1 MERRPG
7 GRSGGRGL
15 LLLIMGFIS
24 VEGIDIRMD
33 REVYG
38 VVGQSAK
45 LWCGFHSRDLTSEF
59 ITVDWSYRPRDGGPT
74 VTILHYQSKPYP
86 TSIGPFKD
94 RITWE
99 GDIGRGDAS
108 IMLEDLKLTDN
119 GTLSCVVRNPPDVH
133 GNMPQ
138 TKLTVT
144 LESISFKFTTAI
156 LLSSLVFIPSA
167 LVSIILLIRMKKAIK
182 RDRIRE
188 QKIKKSPIEESQD
201 CMYDENSTA
210 PLHRSSSLEKRPGC
224 LMRFC
229 QRCAD
234 DDEGNYGEDTRGLL

>member
-7 GRSGGRGL
+7 VRSGGRGL

-38 VVGQSAK
+38 VVGESAK
-45 LWCGFHSRDLTSEF
+45 LWCGFSSRDVTSEF

-108 IMLEDLKLTDN
+108 IRLEDLKLTDN
-119 GTLSCVVRNPPDVH
+119 GTFSCVVRNPPDVH

-138 TKLTVT
+138 MKLTVT
-144 LESISFKFTTAI
+144 LESVSFKFTTAI
-156 LLSSLVFIPSA
+156 LLSSLLFIPSA

-182 RDRIRE
+182 RDRIRG
-188 QKIKKSPIEESQD
+188 QKMKKSPIEASQD

-229 QRCAD
+229 QRCVD
-234 DDEGNYGEDTRGLL
+234 DDEGDYGGDTRGLV